1 MKKFNPKEILMPVIV
16 LCAICIVTS
25 ALLAVTNDLT
35 APKIADLAK
44 QTELESR
51 QKVLST
57 AAEFEEKQANDI
69 AYCIGKDGDGKPVGY
84 VFTTESKGYG
94 GAVQI
99 MVGVTMDKKV
109 AGVEIL
115 SIDETPGLGMN
126 AKNESFL
133 TQFIDKT
140 IGVSVVKNNPSGNQ
154 IQALTGATITSN
166 AVTDAINLALEAAN
180 EIGGA
185 ENG

>member
-1 MKKFNPKEILMPVIV
+1 MPVIV

-25 ALLAVTNDLT
+25 ALLAVTNNLT

-57 AAEFEEKQANDI
+57 AAEFEEKQADNV

-115 SIDETPGLGMN
+115 SIDETQVL
-126 AKNESFL
+126 
-133 TQFIDKT
+133 
-140 IGVSVVKNNPSGNQ
+140 V
-154 IQALTGATITSN
+154 
-166 AVTDAINLALEAAN
+166 
-180 EIGGA
+180 
-185 ENG
+185 